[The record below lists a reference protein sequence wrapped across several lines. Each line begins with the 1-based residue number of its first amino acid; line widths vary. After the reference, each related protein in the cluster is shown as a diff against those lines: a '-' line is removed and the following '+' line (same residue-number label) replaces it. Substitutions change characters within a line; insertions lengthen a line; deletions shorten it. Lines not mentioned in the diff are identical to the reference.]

1 MNIRPDHLT
10 LGKLLEN
17 RLFRIP
23 HYQRAYSWQRKQR
36 EDMFEDISKLKGN
49 SQSSHFMATVVGL
62 HRDGDT
68 KEIGVDLFD
77 VIDVVDGQQRLTTLV
92 LLLKAIE
99 RKLNCSPPDSDE
111 KQHGKDLQNLLV
123 KGDDVSLILLQTNHD
138 QSRYFTNFLR
148 FGERPSIKEA
158 REEVRTLADRELLS
172 AVHECERFVDRWNNT
187 TELLRIIKNQLT
199 FIFHQIADEASVY
212 TVFEVLNNRG
222 LHVSWLDRLKSM
234 LMSVAF
240 EDNQGNADEH
250 IAELHRIWGEIY
262 GTIGLRQGLDI
273 EALRFGATLKSPS
286 QISKPFN
293 EERAVESLIR
303 AVSTSTFEAIKVSN
317 WLLAVINA
325 VNQVL
330 GEMSHTR
337 ETMTKIAHARLLAT
351 AIILRK
357 FPADE
362 EKKLLQQWEK
372 TSFRLFGLCRKDA
385 RTGSGDYVRL
395 AWNTLKAELD
405 ADDISERLE
414 SLSEGTDHDIDSALR
429 SIENSDCYSG
439 WTDPLRY
446 LLCRYEEYLA
456 KEQGQNFSNEQWNRI
471 WEESAAQSIEHIL
484 PQSRRW
490 REGIFVDRLGNLLL
504 LPPGLNS
511 QLGNQDPDEK
521 ANDYVQ
527 TGLFCAAEVAQTIRE
542 EGWGAPQIEEREQ
555 KLLTWIRETWG

>member
-36 EDMFEDISKLKGN
+36 EDMFKDICKLKGN
-49 SQSSHFMATVVGL
+49 PQSSHFMATVVGL

-68 KEIGVDLFD
+68 REIGVDLFD
-77 VIDVVDGQQRLTTLV
+77 VIDVADGQQRLTTLV

-123 KGDDVSLILLQTNHD
+123 KGDDVSLILLRTNHD

-158 REEVRTLADRELLS
+158 RQEVRTLADRELLS
-172 AVHECERFVDRWNNT
+172 AVHECERFVGKWDNP

-286 QISKPFN
+286 QISNPFN
-293 EERAVESLIR
+293 EARAVESLIS

-325 VNQVL
+325 VNRVL

-337 ETMTKIAHARLLAT
+337 ETITKIAHARLLAV

-357 FPADE
+357 FPADQ
-362 EKKLLQQWEK
+362 EKELLAQWEK
-372 TSFRLFGLCRKDA
+372 ASFRIFGLCRKDA
-385 RTGSGDYVRL
+385 RTGRGPYVRL
-395 AWNTLKAELD
+395 AWNTLNAELD

-414 SLSEGTDHDIDSALR
+414 SISEGTDHDIDSALQ

-439 WTDPLRY
+439 WTDKLRY
-446 LLCRYEEYLA
+446 LLFRYEEHLA
-456 KEQGQNFSNEQWNRI
+456 TQQGQRFRNEQWARI
-471 WEESAAQSIEHIL
+471 WEQSAAKSIEHIL
-484 PQSRRW
+484 PQSAYP
-490 REGIFVDRLGNLLL
+490 EDVFVHRLGNLLL
-504 LPPGLNS
+504 LPRRLNS
-511 QLGNQDPDEK
+511 HLRDSEPEAK
-521 ANDYVQ
+521 ADFYTQ

-542 EGWGAPQIEEREQ
+542 EGWGVPQIEERER
-555 KLLTWIRETWG
+555 KILAWIRETWG

>member
-1 MNIRPDHLT
+1 MNIRPDYLT
-10 LGKLLEN
+10 LDELLAR

-23 HYQRAYSWQRKQR
+23 HYQRAYSWERKQR
-36 EDMFEDISKLKGN
+36 NDMFDDIKALKGKPYDHF
-49 SQSSHFMATVVGL
+49 HFMATVVGL
-62 HRDGDT
+62 RRRTERIATDRYH
-68 KEIGVDLFD
+68 
-77 VIDVVDGQQRLTTLV
+77 VIEVVDGQQRLTTLI

-99 RKLNCSPPDSDE
+99 KNLDCSVPAEERLGRELQDLLIKADE
-111 KQHGKDLQNLLV
+111 LSLV
-123 KGDDVSLILLQTNHD
+123 LLQTNHD
-138 QSRYFTNFLR
+138 RSDYFVNFLR
-148 FGERPSIKEA
+148 SGEFPPVLGA
-158 REEVRTLADRELLS
+158 RTLADRELLS
-172 AVHECERFVDRWNNT
+172 AIHECERFVDRWDDRI
-187 TELLRIIKNQLT
+187 ELLSIVKNQLT
-199 FIFHQIADEASVY
+199 FIFHEIDDEVAVY

-222 LHVSWLDRLKSM
+222 LQVSSLDKLKSM
-234 LMSVAF
+234 LMAVAF

-250 IAELHRIWGEIY
+250 ITELHRIWGEIY

-357 FPADE
+357 FPADQ

-456 KEQGQNFSNEQWNRI
+456 AQHGQSFRNEQWARI
-471 WEESAAQSIEHIL
+471 WEQSAAKSVEHIL
-484 PQSRRW
+484 PQSAYP
-490 REGIFVDRLGNLLL
+490 EDVPVHRLGNLLL
-504 LPPGLNS
+504 LPPDMNS
-511 QLGNQDPDEK
+511 QLGNLDPEEK
-521 ANDYVQ
+521 ANAYVQ
-527 TGLFCAAEVAQTIRE
+527 TGLFCAAEVARTIRE

-555 KLLTWIRETWG
+555 KLLAWIRETWGSQ